1 MFSMATAKGELGRW
15 YILESQHCEGSEGLG
30 AKQILDRRRQRKGSR

>member
-15 YILESQHCEGSEGLG
+15 YILESQHWEGGEGLG
-30 AKQILDRRRQRKGSR
+30 ARQILDRRREGKGSR